1 MLGFDGV
8 LGRVEKGIFCLEG
21 SFKHAGGPAF
31 DGLLGC
37 DAALDVEDL
46 IEIVEVLVGDELI
59 DVSELV
65 HDLLDCLRVGRKDSR
80 HFVVDLLQVRKLH
93 LAQLTVPIAVPVGTL
108 YLLFFASLHLRR
120 LLQVGMQLIDRL
132 ALVYL
137 KKFLHN
143 VDDSLRNGSKIVVAE
158 MVVRVEFYLLLQFLE
173 LLGHFL
179 LFAEGSQG
187 LHEEVVGLHHI
198 LLEVSGSDRIL
209 EVEQIPLMVDVHE
222 ITQLYIGIAPIL
234 DPLQL
239 VGVVV
244 FDLHEDVVDIA
255 VAAPE
260 QSEAVAVVDEDV
272 EAEAHAKRVELV
284 GGEQVL
290 LESLPSYFGQ
300 GN

>member
-1 MLGFDGV
+1 M
-8 LGRVEKGIFCLEG
+8 
-21 SFKHAGGPAF
+21 
-31 DGLLGC
+31 
-37 DAALDVEDL
+37 
-46 IEIVEVLVGDELI
+46 
-59 DVSELV
+59 
-65 HDLLDCLRVGRKDSR
+65 
-80 HFVVDLLQVRKLH
+80 
-93 LAQLTVPIAVPVGTL
+93 
-108 YLLFFASLHLRR
+108 
-120 LLQVGMQLIDRL
+120 
-132 ALVYL
+132 
-137 KKFLHN
+137 
-143 VDDSLRNGSKIVVAE
+143 
-158 MVVRVEFYLLLQFLE
+158 RVEFYLLLQFLE

-187 LHEEVVGLHHI
+187 LHEEVVGPHHI
-198 LLEVSGSDRIL
+198 LLEVSRSDRIL

-222 ITQLYIGIAPIL
+222 IAQLYIGIAPIL